1 MSRQISIEDI
11 VEATL
16 SGIKKSHEQ
25 YEDWSGGYWLWE
37 APEYLITINV
47 AKKISEL
54 AGSKYIT
61 LENNTKTAI
70 SEAGALGKGRLP
82 LDIRERGKFDILL
95 WYANK
100 TPRAVIEIKNFIYD
114 INQYEN
120 DIKRIKELL
129 KRKASESSLQFG
141 LLAFC
146 NSADNGPRKSAK
158 EKIQDKIKS
167 IEKNV
172 RNILG
177 DNFET
182 DLRNSKIYEI
192 ANSAWCASCLLIKY
206 QPA

>member
-16 SGIKKSHEQ
+16 SGIKKSQEQ
-25 YEDWSGGYWLWE
+25 YENWSGGSWLWE

-47 AKKISEL
+47 AKKMSEL

-61 LENNTKTAI
+61 LENNTKTAM

-129 KRKASESSLQFG
+129 KRKPEQSSLQFG

-146 NSADNGPRKSAK
+146 DSANNGSRKSAK
-158 EKIQDKIKS
+158 EKITDKRKS
-167 IEKNV
+167 IEKNTK
-172 RNILG
+172 NIVG
-177 DNFET
+177 KNFQA
-182 DLRNSKIYEI
+182 DLKNSEIYEI
-192 ANSAWCASCLLIKY
+192 ADSAWCASCILIRYK
-206 QPA
+206 PI